1 MENTKL
7 VWNLHYS
14 KSLIVVYMLTIIG
27 NFIVLFKEKIDNI
40 FYALI
45 INLIVNLIKSIIYI

>member
-1 MENTKL
+1 
-7 VWNLHYS
+7 
-14 KSLIVVYMLTIIG
+14 MLTIIG